1 MPKALLVT
9 DASWVA
15 NDVRAALAVD
25 NWEIS
30 LLDDPKLAA
39 DVVDH
44 LRPAAIIIDMQV
56 QSMGGMAIIR
66 SVRGAFQDS
75 PLPRVVLLLD
85 RSADRF
91 LARRALADAAVLKPI
106 VADELRQAV
115 GRHAVPVQGEATEP
129 VKRTRKRAPRRA

>member
-1 MPKALLVT
+1 MRKVLLVT

-25 NWEIS
+25 NWDIAELS
-30 LLDDPKLAA
+30 DPKLTAEVA
-39 DVVDH
+39 EH
-44 LRPAAIIIDMQV
+44 IEPEAIVIDMQV

-66 SVRGAFQDS
+66 SVRAAFQATH
-75 PLPRVVLLLD
+75 PPRMVLLLD

-106 VADELRQAV
+106 NADELRSALGRTDLSSV
-115 GRHAVPVQGEATEP
+115 GATDSA
-129 VKRTRKRAPRRA
+129 RTRKKAPKKY